1 MKEPR
6 NESPARARRYSL
18 MGILII
24 AGICACSKQG
34 GHPAPAAQPAA
45 VTQNPSPA
53 ALPSGGSNDEMFD
66 AKRYPNAV
74 TGVALDP
81 EKLTPSQ
88 RKYGVAPQRDNAVT
102 YAPDVILMEQGD
114 QAIQG
119 YGTDGVTWSFDAS
132 SPHVSEFQ
140 EGKIVFATGRAVG
153 RIGQLTRSGGTVT
166 VKLAPVQ
173 INEVIQDGH
182 FIIDSDIDSAKALVY
197 EAPDFPA
204 IIDFKAAA
212 AQPTAWDGW
221 QEGRLFKTQ
230 FPGGLG
236 SVQMPTL
243 TPMVPPVGQEVM
255 SLSGG
260 ALTAFPLHGSDSSV
274 GVGFG
279 YHKSGLNME
288 ASGSIVLKDAHMKFA
303 LDVQHFKIVTAGMNL
318 SGASSL
324 KVKLQAWSNAN
335 EVTVNAYQIVE
346 LPSDVSISI
355 PVGGVPLSLTFHT
368 SFVFNSGFSA
378 KQSVLTAEGEYTA
391 SGDIFIGVRDGVP
404 QVIPFAHT
412 SAKTSLASSVQGVSV
427 GINSLALSFKVEP
440 MVGIGAFGFN
450 TGVYVGVSFGGSV
463 VKQSNVAL
471 SQCRGGYMNGV
482 LNGGVGYQLPAKFVA
497 VINGILSVFTK
508 YRITGSGHL
517 FEVPDYPFMK
527 LDEEFPTGCASGGKA
542 A

>member
-1 MKEPR
+1 MRDPLL
-6 NESPARARRYSL
+6 NSHARVRRYAL
-18 MGILII
+18 LGIFML
-24 AGICACSKQG
+24 AGIYACSKHADQ
-34 GHPAPAAQPAA
+34 PAPAVSPTPAA
-45 VTQNPSPA
+45 QNSSPA

-81 EKLTPSQ
+81 QKLTPSE
-88 RKYGVAPQRDNAVT
+88 RKYGVAPKRDPAVT
-102 YAPDVILMEQGD
+102 YAPDVIVMEQGD

-140 EGKIVFATGRAVG
+140 EGKIIFATGRAVG

-182 FIIDSDIDSAKALVY
+182 FIIDSDVDSAKALVY
-197 EAPDFPA
+197 EAPDFPSV
-204 IIDFKAAA
+204 IDFKAAA
-212 AQPTAWDGW
+212 AQPTIWDSWKDG
-221 QEGRLFKTQ
+221 QLFKAQ
-230 FPGGLG
+230 LPSGLG
-236 SVQMPTL
+236 SIQMPSL
-243 TPMVPPVGQEVM
+243 TPMVPPVGQEAM

-260 ALTAFPLHGSDSSV
+260 ALTTFPLHGSDSSV

-303 LDVQHFKIVTAGMNL
+303 LDIQHFKILTAGMNL
-318 SGASSL
+318 GGASSL
-324 KVKLQAWSNAN
+324 KVRLQAWSNEK

-378 KQSVLTAEGEYTA
+378 KQSVLTAEGEYTVD
-391 SGDIFIGVRDGVP
+391 GDIFIGVRDGVP
-404 QVIPFAHT
+404 QIIPFAHT

-450 TGVYVGVSFGGSV
+450 TGVYVGLSFGGSV
-463 VKQSNVAL
+463 VKQSSVAL

-508 YRITGSGHL
+508 YRITGTGHL
-517 FEVPDYPFMK
+517 FEVPDYQFMK
-527 LDEEFPTGCASGGKA
+527 LDEDIPTGCASQGQKA
-542 A
+542 